1 MCVCMCEKKQH
12 VVGVMAA
19 EFLVLVAL
27 HTFPMLC
34 YVSQLPPSFCLFS
47 AYSASERTGCVRDRR
62 SSAVLII
69 SVCMFCAA
77 ISQNFANN
85 FHGAINNISS
95 ARSRGP
101 NTFAC

>member
-62 SSAVLII
+62 SSAVLILF
-69 SVCMFCAA
+69 VCFVLRFHK
-77 ISQNFANN
+77 ISQTT
-85 FHGAINNISS
+85 STVPSTTS
-95 ARSRGP
+95 ARP
-101 NTFAC
+101 DQ